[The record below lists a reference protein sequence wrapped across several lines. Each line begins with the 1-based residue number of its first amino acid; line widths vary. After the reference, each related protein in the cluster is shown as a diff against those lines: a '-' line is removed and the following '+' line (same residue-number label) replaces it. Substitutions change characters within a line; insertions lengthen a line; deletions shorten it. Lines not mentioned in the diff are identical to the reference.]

1 MWQLLIVRPLKD
13 RCLRTKSNEKQNHN
27 RLGNGRKVEIF
38 HGRNHTIDAH
48 SHPTIGSTFYCSRKL
63 DYLLG
68 KDAKFNKSYRTLQVT
83 RSTFYLSKQVYA
95 EEIFQD
101 ISKQMLETS
110 YTLNLEQ
117 LLKIALELKKYLW

>member
-13 RCLRTKSNEKQNHN
+13 RCLRTKSNEEQNHN
-27 RLGNGRKVEIF
+27 TLRNRRKVEKI
-38 HGRNHTIDAH
+38 HGKNHTIDAC
-48 SHPTIGSTFYCSRKL
+48 SHLAIGSAFYYSKKM

-68 KDAKFNKSYRTLQVT
+68 KDAKFNKSYRTIQVT

-95 EEIFQD
+95 EKIFQD
-101 ISKQMLETS
+101 INKQMLET
-110 YTLNLEQ
+110 YTLNLGQ

>member
-1 MWQLLIVRPLKD
+1 MWQLLIIRPPKD
-13 RCLRTKSNEKQNHN
+13 RCLRTKSSEEQNHN
-27 RLGNGRKVEIF
+27 SLGNGRKVEKV

-48 SHPTIGSTFYCSRKL
+48 SHPIIGITFHCSRKM

-68 KDAKFNKSYRTLQVT
+68 KDAKFNKSYRTIQIT

-95 EEIFQD
+95 KEISQD

-110 YTLNLEQ
+110 YTLNLGQ
-117 LLKIALELKKYLW
+117 LFKTTLELKKYLW